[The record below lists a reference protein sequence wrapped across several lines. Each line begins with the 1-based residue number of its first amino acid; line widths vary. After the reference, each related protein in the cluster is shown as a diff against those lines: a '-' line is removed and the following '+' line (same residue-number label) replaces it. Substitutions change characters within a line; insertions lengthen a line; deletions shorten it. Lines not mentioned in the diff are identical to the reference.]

1 MLHQISSSGSLTA
14 ITEGAFGGGQ
24 LEQTLVALK
33 LPGNGFESIPDEISE
48 LRNLQSL
55 DLSENKLS
63 SANNSVVWRSLAALE
78 LLDLSNNSLIDLT
91 GLVLPRSLKKLTFS
105 HNQVK
110 N

>member
-1 MLHQISSSGSLTA
+1 MKT

-33 LPGNGFESIPDEISE
+33 LAGNGFESIPDEISE

-63 SANNSVVWRSLAALE
+63 SVNKSNVWRSLAALE
-78 LLDLSNNSLIDLT
+78 DLDLGYNLLVDLT
-91 GLVLPRSLKKLTFS
+91 GVVLPRTLKTLTF
-105 HNQVK
+105 HNNLVRSLHLISA
-110 N
+110 